1 MLKKILKVSAVLLLV
16 GFSFFY
22 TEKVTI
28 IARNSDPI
36 MRAIKEEEKDK
47 KISNVN
53 PIVNKDEYKTGINGC
68 EIDVDESYSKMRSV
82 GEFKEELI
90 VMKEVSNDKDL
101 TNKYVIGGN
110 NKDKKVSLIFFVN
123 KDINNDLT
131 NYINEKDIKVNYFID
146 GKYLEENLITVK
158 FLSENNNIYY
168 LGMDNKYSD
177 EYKITYKHDDIVYV
191 EGEYIYNVLDND
203 YKDQIDV
210 IKNEKMHVLLN
221 SNGMKGFTYTY
232 EVSDKSFKI
241 NSYLDFSQFDY
252 KKINNID
259 QSLMPISY
267 FEITNNMKYETLIK
281 ELQNQGYKC
290 VPTR

>member
-1 MLKKILKVSAVLLLV
+1 MLKKILKVTAVLLLV

-131 NYINEKDIKVNYFID
+131 NYINEKEYSMTYKYNKLDIVNYTEIKDFTSKIITIRYQNKIYQIK
-146 GKYLEENLITVK
+146 GNNLVI
-158 FLSENNNIYY
+158 SRM
-168 LGMDNKYSD
+168 MDNEILISGNI
-177 EYKITYKHDDIVYV
+177 ENITF
-191 EGEYIYNVLDND
+191 
-203 YKDQIDV
+203 
-210 IKNEKMHVLLN
+210 M
-221 SNGMKGFTYTY
+221 
-232 EVSDKSFKI
+232 
-241 NSYLDFSQFDY
+241 
-252 KKINNID
+252 
-259 QSLMPISY
+259 
-267 FEITNNMKYETLIK
+267 
-281 ELQNQGYKC
+281 
-290 VPTR
+290 